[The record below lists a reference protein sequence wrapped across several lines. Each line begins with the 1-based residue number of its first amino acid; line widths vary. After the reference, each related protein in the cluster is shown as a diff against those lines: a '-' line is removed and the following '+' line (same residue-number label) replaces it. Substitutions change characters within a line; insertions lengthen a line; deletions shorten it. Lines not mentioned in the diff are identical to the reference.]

1 MYNIIEMMCERM
13 APLMKRKALI
23 LIALLLV
30 SGVSYVAYTIYQVL
44 NPETLFETQPHT
56 EEDVDNNRPVQ
67 NDKEVSVHIQQ
78 PEEQYRFDEDRIN
91 ILLLGL
97 DADQERYETMR
108 AFRTDTII
116 LLSIDFQANQVYLIS
131 IPRDSYVKIPGRQQR
146 DRINTAFVWGGGF
159 NGKGFERTIETVS
172 DFLGG
177 IPIHYYVGIDMNAF
191 VEIVDIMG
199 GVEFEVDVPVKI
211 GGRELKP
218 GLQRLNGQQ
227 VLDYCRNRH
236 FPWGDIQRVKNQQK
250 MLLAMFDQLKSS
262 KQLLNVSKYYEVL
275 KSKVYTNLN
284 AKQIAALGVFGM
296 KLDLSNI
303 HTYSI
308 PGDFL
313 NIDGIGYWGVNQYG
327 KKDLVKEIFGVE
339 IEIDPKDDVRYIKRE
354 LEEKLKALAAAI
366 SEANDV
372 INKAQEVMSTYSA
385 YIKEEE
391 KAGVESRIGKV
402 RQSIDVEDTA
412 SIKTATRELKNYIDN
427 LSQIFEQR
435 KKEDE
440 ERKAHEQVLA
450 KARKDAQQVIQW
462 VTAQIEKKGDRL
474 SHQDRQRIEASI
486 ASVNEALKGQNV
498 QDIMNKTAEL
508 KKQAEAIFN
517 AMEQQKEEG
526 NSSPPQD
533 ATDGSNGSQVP
544 ENDEGNSQVPDDN
557 QETPGNGQDSPE
569 TIIIKISPLR
579 MWRERYI

>member
-1 MYNIIEMMCERM
+1 
-13 APLMKRKALI
+13 MKRKVLI
-23 LIALLLV
+23 LIALFLV
-30 SGVSYVAYTIYQVL
+30 SGVSYVAHTLYQVL

-56 EEDVDNNRPVQ
+56 EENADTKQPIQ
-67 NDKEVSVHIQQ
+67 NDKEVSVHIRQ

-97 DADQERYETMR
+97 DADQERYETMK

-116 LLSIDFQANQVYLIS
+116 LLSIDFQANHVYLIS

-146 DRINTAFVWGGGF
+146 DKINTAFVWGGGF

-172 DFLGG
+172 SFLGG

-218 GLQRLNGQQ
+218 GLQRLGGQQ

-250 MLLAMFDQLKSS
+250 MLLAIFDQLKSS
-262 KQLLNVSKYYEVL
+262 KQLLNVSKYYEVV

-313 NIDGIGYWGVNQYG
+313 NIDGISYWGVNQYG

-339 IEIDPKDDVRYIKRE
+339 IEIDPRDDVRYIKKE
-354 LEEKLKALAAAI
+354 LEEKLKALKAAI
-366 SEANDV
+366 NEANDM
-372 INKAQEVMSTYSA
+372 INKAQKVMSTYFA
-385 YIKEEE
+385 YVKEEE
-391 KAGVESRIGKV
+391 KAGVESRINKV
-402 RQSIDVEDTA
+402 RQSIDIEDVA
-412 SIKTATRELKNYIDN
+412 SIKTATRELKDYTDR
-427 LSQIFEQR
+427 LAQMCAQR

-440 ERKAHEQVLA
+440 ERKAHEQALV

-462 VTAQIEKKGDRL
+462 ATAQIEEKGDRL
-474 SHQDRQRIEASI
+474 SPQDRQRIEASI

-498 QDIMNKTAEL
+498 QDIINKTAEL

-517 AMEQQKEEG
+517 AIEQEKEKG
-526 NSSPPQD
+526 NNDTRKEPSSPPQGG
-533 ATDGSNGSQVP
+533 TDDPNGGEVP
-544 ENDEGNSQVPDDN
+544 ENGQDNSQAPDDN
-557 QETPGNGQDSPE
+557 QEPAGDGQDNSE
-569 TIIIKISPLR
+569 AVR
-579 MWRERYI
+579 NEQRV